1 MIGLYQTIKG
11 DLFNIARRLKE
22 VDKDYFVVYSYRD
35 HRYEVH
41 NKGNK
46 GNTFCFASPSLD
58 ERVIIKARR
67 TRRERIAHLLREME
81 ASNEKYMKNALS
93 QTAKNIERGA
103 EKVLSKGGL

>member
-11 DLFNIARRLKE
+11 DLFDIARRLKE

-41 NKGNK
+41 NRGNK
-46 GNTFCFASPSLD
+46 GNTFCFSAPSLD
-58 ERVIIKARR
+58 ERVVIRARR
-67 TRRERIAHLLREME
+67 TRRERIAQLMREIE
-81 ASNEKYMKNALS
+81 AGNENYMKNALH
-93 QTAKNIERGA
+93 QTAKNIEMGA